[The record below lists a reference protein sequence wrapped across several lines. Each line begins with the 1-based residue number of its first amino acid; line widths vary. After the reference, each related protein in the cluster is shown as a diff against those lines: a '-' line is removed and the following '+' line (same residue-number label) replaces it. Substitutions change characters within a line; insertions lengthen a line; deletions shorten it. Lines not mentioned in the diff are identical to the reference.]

1 MTGLLV
7 RAPQSEWRKG
17 SLIAVDAGSHLASIV
32 RILQR
37 DMPRVCEDI
46 PPRGHSRTL
55 DHGPFQDIKF
65 PHISARA
72 NALHIFRE
80 LLHSVLIT
88 HPHLDHLSAIAINTP
103 ALEYGREAKAIFAL
117 PSTLDAIKQHIFND
131 FIWPNLSDEGHGAG
145 FITYRRLIEGGNPR
159 LGHGESRGY
168 VSVCDGLT
176 AKCWSVSHGKC
187 RHRGHSISHQRGD
200 SFGYGGNDYNFP
212 SRRMSR
218 ISDDH
223 GYFASMSHPPPHNHT
238 YPGGPGSQAPTPGV
252 HGSQAP
258 AGVDGGQ
265 IFDAVTSSAFFIR
278 NDETGQEVLI
288 FGDTEP
294 DTVSIAPRN
303 HVVWD
308 DAAPKVVAGLLKA
321 VFIECSF
328 DDSTRDEDLY
338 GHLCPRHLV
347 AELKFLAHC
356 VSRVRRHNAVGTSAA
371 EAAGEQGAPPDVSEN
386 NVSAS
391 EQEDFYRAKKRKRQ
405 VNGDLTSTPE
415 ASATEF
421 TTPSSSQPSHSGYV
435 GAGTRS
441 ASRGRR
447 KVSHPAVQA
456 DTFKTPE
463 VVPRSPIAGR
473 RRSVQFAAPHHI
485 DMNDTSGNPTASAST
500 LGTNPNEKLQE
511 PLKGLTVH
519 IIHIKDTMMD
529 GPQPGDI
536 ILSQLQTQAK
546 DTGLGCEFDVTSWGE
561 SVWI

>member
-37 DMPRVCEDI
+37 DMPRVSEDI

-117 PSTLDAIKQHIFND
+117 PSTLDAIKNHIFND

-265 IFDAVTSSAFFIR
+265 MFDAVTSSRF
-278 NDETGQEVLI
+278 
-288 FGDTEP
+288 
-294 DTVSIAPRN
+294 
-303 HVVWD
+303 
-308 DAAPKVVAGLLKA
+308 
-321 VFIECSF
+321 
-328 DDSTRDEDLY
+328 LY
-338 GHLCPRHLV
+338 
-347 AELKFLAHC
+347 
-356 VSRVRRHNAVGTSAA
+356 
-371 EAAGEQGAPPDVSEN
+371 Q
-386 NVSAS
+386 
-391 EQEDFYRAKKRKRQ
+391 KR
-405 VNGDLTSTPE
+405 
-415 ASATEF
+415 
-421 TTPSSSQPSHSGYV
+421 
-435 GAGTRS
+435 
-441 ASRGRR
+441 
-447 KVSHPAVQA
+447 
-456 DTFKTPE
+456 
-463 VVPRSPIAGR
+463 
-473 RRSVQFAAPHHI
+473 
-485 DMNDTSGNPTASAST
+485 
-500 LGTNPNEKLQE
+500 
-511 PLKGLTVH
+511 
-519 IIHIKDTMMD
+519 
-529 GPQPGDI
+529 
-536 ILSQLQTQAK
+536 
-546 DTGLGCEFDVTSWGE
+546 
-561 SVWI
+561 